1 MNTANVIINFNKTI
15 VVPKKAINKDK
26 SIDMN
31 TPSFIED
38 HIAQLPALKL
48 LMNIG
53 WQYLTPDEALEARG
67 NRTSNVLLE
76 DILKEQLRKI
86 NKIEYKQ
93 KEFEFTD
100 ANISNGLLALRDLP
114 VQDGYIAANKAYYEL
129 ITLGKS
135 LEQTVLGDKKSF
147 SFQYI
152 DWKNLENNTYHVT
165 EEFSVLRSERNDHYR
180 PDIVL
185 FINGIP
191 MVVIECKSPI
201 IKEPIDK
208 GIEQHLRNQ
217 QDDGI
222 RSLYLYS
229 NIVMS
234 IAVNDA
240 KFATTATP
248 KEFWSF
254 WKELFKTKEEQ
265 ALWEETISDIKTK
278 SVNKDDWNKLI
289 DWHEKRNEF
298 IANVVDNAE
307 TVTEQ
312 DKLIF
317 SFCQP
322 KRILDLMFNY
332 IVYDDG
338 VKKITR
344 YQQYFGIKNTLERLN
359 TKTNNKYTGGVIWH
373 TQGSGKSL
381 TMVMLA
387 QLIAAH
393 PNIKNPKIILVT
405 DRIDLDSQITET
417 FQKCQFP
424 VENAEV
430 GASKEIIKKL
440 KGEKL
445 SDKEFEKL
453 KKDKSLLNLIAEP
466 GDAVITTLIHKFKA
480 AVDASVTPFLSSE
493 IFVLVDEGHRS
504 QYGSFNVR
512 MQQVFPNACFLAFTG
527 TPLMKKEKSTANKFG
542 GLIDVY
548 SINDAV
554 ADGAVVPLLYEGRH
568 NLIEVNDN
576 PIDNYFNKI
585 SEPLTPYGK
594 AALKRKYSSKNML
607 NKADQIIYARA
618 WDIVEHF
625 VDNWQGT
632 VFKGQLVAPNKAT
645 AIKYK
650 EYFDEIG
657 KVTSEVIISA
667 PDTREGEED
676 AFDKVDDKVK
686 AFWKA
691 KMDKYGTTEKYEKSI
706 ISAFKKQDIPEIIIV
721 VDKLLTGFDA
731 PRNIVLYITRSL
743 REHTLL
749 QAIARVNRLHPGK
762 DYGYI
767 IDYYGNL
774 ENLDKALE
782 TYSGDNAYDE
792 EDLAGT
798 FTNIND
804 EIKKLPQAHS
814 EVWDIF
820 KTVSNKYDEPAYEVL
835 LADEEIR
842 HNFYEKVSIFARLLK
857 LALSSYEFETKTPD
871 KVIAK
876 YKKDLKFFLELRISV
891 KRRYSDEADYAS
903 YEPQI
908 QKLIDKHIT
917 TEGDMLR
924 ITDLVN
930 IFDKEQ
936 REAEVEKLTGKA
948 AKADHI
954 ASRTI
959 RAINVKVNEDPIYYK
974 NLSALIR
981 ETIET
986 YRLERITEAE
996 YLRKVKEFEA
1006 EFLSGKRNNV
1016 PDELNGNDTGIAIY
1030 NLVKEIL
1037 KTELASKTEIATE
1050 IAVEIDAIIRSIV
1063 YEDEILIIDWQNKTD
1078 IEGKIKI
1085 AIDDYIFDL
1094 KAKYDLDIS
1103 FKQIDDL
1110 VEQGLNI
1117 AKIKFV

>member
-1 MNTANVIINFNKTI
+1 
-15 VVPKKAINKDK
+15 
-26 SIDMN
+26 MN

-38 HIAQLPALKL
+38 YISQLPALKL
-48 LMNIG
+48 LMNMG
-53 WQYLTPDEALEARG
+53 WQYLTPDEALEARN

-76 DILKEQLRKI
+76 DILKDQLRRI

-93 KEFEFTD
+93 KEFEFTE
-100 ANISNGLLALRDLP
+100 ANINNALLALRDLP
-114 VQDGYIAANKAYYEL
+114 IQDGYIAANKTFYEL

-135 LEQTVLGDKKSF
+135 LEQVVLGDKKSF

-152 DWKNLENNTYHVT
+152 DWKNPENNTYHVS
-165 EEFSVLRSERNDHYR
+165 EEFSVLRSERSDHYR

-191 MVVIECKSPI
+191 MIVIECKSPI
-201 IKEPIDK
+201 IKEPVDK
-208 GIEQHLRNQ
+208 AIEQHLRNQ

-229 NIVMS
+229 NIVMA

-240 KFATTATP
+240 KYATTATP

-265 ALWEETISDIKTK
+265 SLWEDEIQKIKSTP
-278 SVNKDDWNKLI
+278 VNKEDWNKLI

-298 IANVVDNAE
+298 IANIVDNAT

-312 DKLIF
+312 DKLLY
-317 SFCQP
+317 SFCNP
-322 KRILDLMFNY
+322 ARTLELLFNY
-332 IVYDDG
+332 TLFDDG
-338 VKKITR
+338 AKKIAR
-344 YQQYFGIKNTLERLN
+344 YQQYYGIKNTLSRLN
-359 TKTNNKYTGGVIWH
+359 TKTSNKYTGGVIWH

-387 QLIAAH
+387 QMIASH

-424 VENAEV
+424 VVNAEV

-445 SDKEFEKL
+445 TDKDFDKL

-512 MQQVFPNACFLAFTG
+512 MQQVFPNACFIAFTG

-585 SEPLTPYGK
+585 SEPLTTYGK
-594 AALKRKYSSKNML
+594 AALKRKFSTKNML

-618 WDIVEHF
+618 WDITEHF
-625 VDNWQGT
+625 VDNWQDT

-650 EYFDEIG
+650 EYLDEIG

-667 PDTREGEED
+667 PDTREGEDD
-676 AFDKVDDKVK
+676 AFEKADDKVK
-686 AFWKA
+686 KFWKS

-706 ISAFKKQDIPEIIIV
+706 ISAFKKQDTPEIIIV

-731 PRNIVLYITRSL
+731 PRNVVLYLTRSL

-774 ENLDKALE
+774 ENLDKALD
-782 TYSGDNAYDE
+782 TYSGENIYDE

-798 FTNIND
+798 FTNLNE

-820 KTVSNKYDEPAYEVL
+820 KTISNKYDEPAYEVL

-842 HNFYEKVSIFARLLK
+842 HNFYEKVSNFARLLK
-857 LALSSYEFETKTPD
+857 MALSSFEFETKTPD
-871 KVIAK
+871 KIIAK

-891 KRRYSDEADYAS
+891 KRRYSDEADYAA
-903 YEPQI
+903 YEVQI

-917 TEGDMLR
+917 TEGEMLKV
-924 ITDLVN
+924 TGLVN
-930 IFDKEQ
+930 IFNKED
-936 REAEVEKLTGKA
+936 REAEVEKMIGKA

-959 RAINVKVNEDPIYYK
+959 RAINVKINEDPVYYK
-974 NLSALIR
+974 KLSALIR
-981 ETIET
+981 ETIEL
-986 YRLERITEAE
+986 YRLERISEAE
-996 YLRKVKEFEA
+996 YLTKVRIYED
-1006 EFLSGKRNNV
+1006 EFLSGKRNNI
-1016 PDELNGNDTGIAIY
+1016 PNELNGNDTGIAIY
-1030 NLVKEIL
+1030 NLTKDIL
-1037 KTELASKTEIATE
+1037 KDELNANPEVAIEIAMD
-1050 IAVEIDAIIRSIV
+1050 IDKVIRSIV
-1063 YEDEILIIDWQNKTD
+1063 FDNDILIIDWQNKSD

-1085 AIDDYIFDL
+1085 TIDDYIFDI
-1094 KAKYDLDIS
+1094 KAKHDLDIS
-1103 FKQIDDL
+1103 FKKIDDL
-1110 VEQGLNI
+1110 VEQSLDV
-1117 AKIKFV
+1117 AKYKFV